1 MIHIKSQREIQLM
14 REAGAVADTCMSQ
27 VEAMVRPGVTTG
39 EIDRMA
45 EAFIRNAGGIPTFLG
60 FGGYPASLCISIND
74 VVVHGIPDRRK
85 LVEGDI
91 VSIDLGVTLGGYVA
105 DMARTFA
112 CGAISKEAEDLIQ
125 ATKESFYKGMEQMVP
140 GNRLGDVSHA
150 VGRYAESLGYGVVR
164 DLCGHGVGAEMHE
177 DPEVPNYGTP
187 GRGVRL
193 RSGMVLAV
201 EPMITAGTWRVN
213 FMPDGWSVTT
223 ADGSLAA
230 HYENTVAITDDG
242 PVILTTANPKGR

>member
-1 MIHIKSQREIQLM
+1 MIHIKSPRELERM
-14 REAGAVADTCMSQ
+14 REAGVVADTCMSR
-27 VEAMVRPGVTTG
+27 VETMIRPGVTTG

-45 EAFIRNAGGIPTFLG
+45 EAFIRKAGGIPTFLG
-60 FGGYPASLCISIND
+60 YNGYPASLCISIND
-74 VVVHGIPDRRK
+74 AVVHGIPGP
-85 LVEGDI
+85 LQLAEGDI

-112 CGAISKEAEDLIQ
+112 CGKISQEAQDLIRV
-125 ATKESFYKGMEQMVP
+125 TRESFYKGMEQMVP
-140 GNRLGDVSHA
+140 GNRLGDISHA
-150 VGRYAESLGYGVVR
+150 VGSYAESFGYGVVR
-164 DLCGHGVGAEMHE
+164 DLCGHGVGAQMHE
-177 DPEVPNYGTP
+177 DPEVPNFGTP

-213 FMPDGWSVTT
+213 FMPDGWSVKT

-242 PVILTTANPKGR
+242 PVILTTAHPGG